1 MATREFNFDGI
12 VGPTHNYAGLSHGNV
27 ASTQSK
33 RNLSNPRAAALEG
46 LAKMKF
52 VADLGVGQAVLP
64 PLFRPCLRSLHG
76 LGFRGSPEQMITAAH
91 AASPAILAACFSASS
106 MWTANAATVSPSVD
120 CEDGKLHLTPAN
132 LVSMLHR
139 SIEAD
144 STTRNLRAIFCDQ
157 RSFKVHNPLAPCQT
171 LADEGAANH
180 TRLCQQHG
188 GPGIEI
194 FVYGRSALDRT
205 VRGPTKFPARQTLES
220 CQAIARRHRLAPK
233 QTVFIQQNPLA
244 IDAGVFHNDVVSV
257 GNLNVLLC
265 HESAFVDQA
274 TVLGDLRKQFQQRC
288 DAELCVIEVSEQN
301 LSLADAVS
309 SYLFNSQLVSKSDDS
324 IALICPEECKTIVT
338 AKACLDRI
346 VEGDNPIDE
355 VNFMGLRQS
364 MNNGGGPACLRLR
377 VVLDEAQAAQVH
389 QNVFLT
395 EELFQALNQWVTQ
408 HYRDSL
414 SVDDLRDPNLIDEIH
429 TAFQALSQI
438 LNLPANVLIGE

>member
-1 MATREFNFDGI
+1 MAAREFNFDGI

-27 ASTQSK
+27 ASTHSK

-64 PLFRPCLRSLHG
+64 PLFRPCLRSLHE

-91 AASPAILAACFSASS
+91 AVAPAILAACFSASS

-144 STTRNLRAIFCDQ
+144 ATTRNLRAIFCDQ
-157 RSFKVHNPLAPCQT
+157 RNFKVHNPLAACQT

-180 TRLCQQHG
+180 TRLCQQHA

-194 FVYGRSALDRT
+194 FVYGRSALDPT
-205 VRGPTKFPARQTLES
+205 VRGPKKFPARQTLES
-220 CQAIARRHRLAPK
+220 CQAIARRHCLASE
-233 QTVFIQQNPLA
+233 QIAFIQQNPLA

-257 GNLNVLLC
+257 GHRNVLLC

-274 TVLGDLRKQFQQRC
+274 DVLASLRKQFLQQC
-288 DAELCVIEVSEQN
+288 DAELCVIEIAEDE

-309 SYLFNSQLVSKSDDS
+309 SYLFNSQLISTTGDS
-324 IALICPEECKTIVT
+324 MTLICPEECRTNAA

-346 VEGDNPIDE
+346 VDGDNPIGQ
-355 VNFMGLRQS
+355 VNFLELRQS

-377 VVLDEAQAAQVH
+377 VVLDEAQVAQVH
-389 QNVFLT
+389 QNVFMT
-395 EELFQALNQWVTQ
+395 EELFQSLNQWVSK

-429 TAFQALSQI
+429 TAFDDLSRI
-438 LNLPANVLIGE
+438 LNLPANVLVGE